1 MDRNIAMAEGT
12 WWHGA
17 MNVLASRLA
26 KGVLNEM
33 KRRVINGKI
42 QNQKLQLT
50 ENTQRMRAFF
60 EREIARYNKRKQYLA
75 RRQAEADNAAAE
87 LDKLQE
93 EAKVMRVRIEKLV
106 KQNRD
111 LHKQVARTDP
121 ILKKIIEVIGIE
133 QLRRIMT
140 MKKNNMKKVK
150 HLPLNNVSERC
161 PKRSHA

>member
-1 MDRNIAMAEGT
+1 MVARCHECTGIAIGEGSIERDEKAGYQWQNTKPKITTDRKYTTHACI
-12 WWHGA
+12 
-17 MNVLASRLA
+17 L
-26 KGVLNEM
+26 
-33 KRRVINGKI
+33 
-42 QNQKLQLT
+42 
-50 ENTQRMRAFF
+50 RAG
-60 EREIARYNKRKQYLA
+60 IARYNKRKQYLA